1 MAVKKSLKQLIT
13 TNMSRNK
20 RKSES
25 LSKEITKEQF
35 DKALITYSQNDI
47 KLSQLNA
54 ELEEEIQAIKE
65 DFSSDIDLVK
75 AEQALLFATI
85 KAYSVEKRHEL
96 MTDKMKSFDTLY
108 AKIGFRKDPPSIKTL
123 SGVTLD
129 ILTARLKEQKLD
141 AYVRTVEEPNKELL
155 LADRDKEELS
165 KKFSALGIKVAQEE
179 KFYVELKKLEVTA

>member
-1 MAVKKSLKQLIT
+1 
-13 TNMSRNK
+13 MSRNK